1 MTQREQP
8 EAART
13 DPRVAAET
21 ELAAEVKRLLAA
33 GQQKEAAARF
43 GGIIDRQQ
51 RRAARIA
58 YHYLRDPAE
67 VDEVVQDAFLKA
79 FLHLPSFRENLFFEL
94 WFTRILVNACLDRL
108 KAKTRRAR
116 WLVPSDARDHLASK
130 RPPSNDP
137 SPEAILLAKE
147 RRAHLDAAIDQ
158 LPTRQRTA
166 VILSHFEG
174 RSAREVSLVMGL
186 NESTVRV
193 HLFRAVRKLRGLLDK
208 DGWTMRRPTIPRRH
222 TTPPSVIRAHGLR

>member
-1 MTQREQP
+1 MEYTVARMTQRGLH
-8 EAART
+8 EAAT
-13 DPRVAAET
+13 GDHRVVAET
-21 ELAAEVKRLLAA
+21 DLAAEVKHLLAG
-33 GQQKEAAARF
+33 GQRKEAAERF
-43 GGIIDRQQ
+43 GAIIDRQQ

-79 FLHLPSFRENLFFEL
+79 FLHLPSFREDLFFEL

-108 KAKTRRAR
+108 KAKARRTR
-116 WLVPSDARDHLASK
+116 WLVPSDAREYLAAEG
-130 RPPSNDP
+130 PPSSEP
-137 SPEAILLAKE
+137 SPEATLLAKE
-147 RRAHLDAAIDQ
+147 RRVHLEAAIDR

-174 RSAREVSLVMGL
+174 RSAREVSVVMGL

-193 HLFRAVRKLRGLLDK
+193 HLFRAVRKLRGLLDR
-208 DGWTMRRPTIPRRH
+208 DGWTARGRH
-222 TTPPSVIRAHGLR
+222 APDRTSSRGA